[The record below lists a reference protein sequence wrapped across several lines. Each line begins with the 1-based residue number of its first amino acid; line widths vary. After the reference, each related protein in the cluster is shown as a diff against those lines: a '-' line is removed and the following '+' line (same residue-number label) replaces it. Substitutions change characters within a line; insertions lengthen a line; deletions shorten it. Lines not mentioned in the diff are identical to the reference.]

1 MQLNKYPRFVDKMN
15 IEKIEDIENDR
26 LFKLS
31 IPLNFNGNK
40 SALIITRAVKIYE
53 VDGSSALVYKI
64 LNYIKSR
71 KDNEFAKVS
80 KVDIVFLFP
89 VKEYDELGLIE
100 SFENTGEKYFSG
112 NDGIYDQMGT
122 KIINDEVIFSAMIE
136 ADIIILGWGNI
147 PKPLSSVAKERIRY
161 LLKGYKVIKNNSL
174 EIKETYT
181 VGELNNNGCPR
192 HCLRWKESDE
202 LIRFS
207 I

>member
-1 MQLNKYPRFVDKMN
+1 MQLNKYPRFVDKIN

-40 SALIITRAVKIYE
+40 SALVVTRAVKIYE
-53 VDGSSALVYKI
+53 ADGSSALVYKI
-64 LNYIKSR
+64 LNYIKSK
-71 KDNEFAKVS
+71 KDNEFANVS
-80 KVDIVFLFP
+80 RVEIVFLFP

-100 SFENTGEKYFSG
+100 AFENMSEKFFSG
-112 NDGIYDQMGT
+112 NDGIYDENGA
-122 KIINDEVIFSAMIE
+122 KIINDEVIFSAMME
-136 ADIIILGWGNI
+136 ADIIVLGWGNI
-147 PKPLSSVAKERIRY
+147 PKALSGVAKERIRY
-161 LLKGYKVIKNNSL
+161 LLKGYKFIKNNSL

-181 VGELNNNGCPR
+181 VGDLNNNGCPR

-202 LIRFS
+202 LVRFS